1 MSQYKTFC
9 NFKTCH
15 FSIKPPTIHIIKMAD
30 NTLVDVDY
38 TCELDNADDNLTTRA
53 SSVDSILTPS
63 SPYRWSPSSPERPE
77 TSKSS
82 KKGKAKKRR
91 RTQHQSFHTAETTN
105 NREKES
111 LKRLGTKL
119 RKLTTKYIEKSVQ
132 TYFFEERNKKA
143 KSAITLIV
151 SRLKQ
156 AEDMSAVIE
165 KHLK

>member
-1 MSQYKTFC
+1 
-9 NFKTCH
+9 
-15 FSIKPPTIHIIKMAD
+15 MAD
-30 NTLVDVDY
+30 NTLVEYDY

-53 SSVDSILTPS
+53 SFVDSTWTPT

-82 KKGKAKKRR
+82 EVIPSSSKKGKAKNRR
-91 RTQHQSFHTAETTN
+91 RTQHQSVNTTN

-111 LKRLGTKL
+111 LKRLGAKL

-132 TYFFEERNKKA
+132 TYFFEERNKKP

-156 AEDMSAVIE
+156 AEDMSAVID
-165 KHLK
+165 KHLKL

>member
-1 MSQYKTFC
+1 MSQYKRFC

-53 SSVDSILTPS
+53 SFVDSTWTPS

-82 KKGKAKKRR
+82 KKGKAKNRR
-91 RTQHQSFHTAETTN
+91 RTQHQSVNTTN

-156 AEDMSAVIE
+156 AEDMSAVID
-165 KHLK
+165 KHLKL

>member
-1 MSQYKTFC
+1 
-9 NFKTCH
+9 
-15 FSIKPPTIHIIKMAD
+15 MAD
-30 NTLVDVDY
+30 NTLVEFDY
-38 TCELDNADDNLTTRA
+38 TCELENADDNCTSRP
-53 SSVDSILTPS
+53 SSDDSIMTPS

-82 KKGKAKKRR
+82 KRGQANNRR
-91 RTQHQSFHTAETTN
+91 RTQHQSVETTH
-105 NREKES
+105 NREKQS

-156 AEDMSAVIE
+156 AEDMASVIE
-165 KHLK
+165 KHLIP